1 MMPKSVDNFPL
12 FFSKKE
18 RGLLKGCSL
27 LNLIDQENINI
38 KKDYDLICKEVMEFK
53 IKFTLQE
60 YKEARTLVKSK
71 AFSIEVEGMKTYG
84 LIPFADILNHK
95 NGSK

>member
-1 MMPKSVDNFPL
+1 
-12 FFSKKE
+12 
-18 RGLLKGCSL
+18 
-27 LNLIDQENINI
+27 
-38 KKDYDLICKEVMEFK
+38 MEFK

-71 AFSIEVEGMKTYG
+71 AFSIEVEGMNTYG
-84 LIPFADILNHK
+84 LIPFADLLNHK